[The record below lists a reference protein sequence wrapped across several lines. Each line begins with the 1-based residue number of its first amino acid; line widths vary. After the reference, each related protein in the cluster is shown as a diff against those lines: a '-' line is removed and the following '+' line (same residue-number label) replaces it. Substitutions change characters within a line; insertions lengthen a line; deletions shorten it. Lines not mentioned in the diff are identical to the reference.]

1 MLVICSFGYDYTGL
15 LPGTLFPLFVTIF
28 YVSAFFFKS
37 YHFFQVL
44 IHFVSPISQSSNS
57 RSEFVSK
64 QGYLSSLAM
73 MVDLLLIFDY
83 FMFYITGL
91 VRLQLQNELFPMI

>member
-15 LPGTLFPLFVTIF
+15 LSGALFPLFVTIF

-44 IHFVSPISQSSNS
+44 IHFVSPVSQSSNS
-57 RSEFVSK
+57 RSEFVLK

-73 MVDLLLIFDY
+73 IVDLLLIFDY
-83 FMFYITGL
+83 FKFYITGL
-91 VRLQLQNELFPMI
+91 VSLLL